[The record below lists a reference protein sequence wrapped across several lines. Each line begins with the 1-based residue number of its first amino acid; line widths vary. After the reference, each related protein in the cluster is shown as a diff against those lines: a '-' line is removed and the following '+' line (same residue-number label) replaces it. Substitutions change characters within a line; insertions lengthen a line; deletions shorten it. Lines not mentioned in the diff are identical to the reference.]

1 MHCMLHGYR
10 FVIDEVLM
18 EKYKKMVALLT
29 PTQAEFLDK
38 KKEEGY
44 TKVEIIRRA
53 LDQYMEKQ
61 PELPAAQ
68 AAK

>member
-1 MHCMLHGYR
+1 
-10 FVIDEVLM
+10 M

-61 PELPAAQ
+61 PEQPAAQ